1 VTYFLNFRTR
11 GVGGAVVDPY
21 FLEGDG
27 AASPPNFSVVPEA
40 LIPSIVGGKNL
51 LFATHGFNVS
61 YMAGACSLGLL
72 ARYLDLAAPSLFIGM
87 LWPGDSWLPIVD
99 YPFEGGVALDCG
111 GRLASFC
118 NAKCGAAQSLSFLS
132 HSLGARL
139 VLEAVARLDR
149 KARSVCLAAAAIN
162 RDCLTT
168 EYSTAAAN
176 SELIS
181 VLASHRDD
189 VLKIA
194 FSVGDPFADLLH
206 DDHTPFQKAL
216 GLDGPPTP
224 ARQPIHLPWQ
234 IPDRDAYGHGDYLP
248 PGRSTA
254 LPPPPGTKWS
264 QAADF
269 MKRAFF
275 AQPQSWPLP

>member
-1 VTYFLNFRTR
+1 VTYFLNFRTQ

-21 FLEGDG
+21 LLEGDG
-27 AASPPNFSVVPEA
+27 TANPPILSVVPWA
-40 LIPSIVGGKNL
+40 LVPSIVGGKNL
-51 LFATHGFNVS
+51 LFAAHGFNVS
-61 YMAGACSLGLL
+61 YNDGASSLGALD
-72 ARYLDLAAPSLFIGM
+72 RYLNLAAPSLFIGI

-111 GRLASFC
+111 GRLANLC
-118 NAKCGAAQSLSFLS
+118 NVWCAGAQSLSFLS

-149 KARSVCLAAAAIN
+149 KARSVCLTAAAIN

-168 EYSTAAAN
+168 EYSLASGN

-181 VLASHRDD
+181 LLASREDY

-194 FSVGDPFADLLH
+194 FSIGDPFADLLH
-206 DDHTPFQKAL
+206 DDHTPFQTAL
-216 GLDGPPTP
+216 GFNGPPTP
-224 ARQPIHLPWQ
+224 APQPIRFPWQ
-234 IPDRDAYGHGDYLP
+234 IPNGEDYGHHNYLP
-248 PGRSTA
+248 PALPSA
-254 LPPPPGTKWS
+254 LPPPPGTRWP
-264 QAADF
+264 QAVDF

-275 AQPQSWPLP
+275 AQPQTWPPS